1 MSPRTPTLPTMR
13 TCLHCGATFGPSKG
27 RGLYCSHYHRT
38 AAWRQRA
45 GRKGG
50 INKKTG
56 LPQ

>member
-1 MSPRTPTLPTMR
+1 MR
-13 TCLHCGATFGPSKG
+13 TCAHCHATFGPSKG

-38 AAWRQRA
+38 AAWRLKH

>member
-13 TCLHCGATFGPSKG
+13 TCPVCLTVFGPITGK
-27 RGLYCSHYHRT
+27 RIYDTKYCKT
-38 AAWRQRA
+38 AAWRVRA
-45 GRKGG
+45 GRNGG

>member
-13 TCLHCGATFGPSKG
+13 TCPVCLTVFGPSKG
-27 RGLYCSHYHRT
+27 RGKYDRAYCRT
-38 AAWRQRA
+38 AAWRLRA

-56 LPQ
+56 EKM